1 MFSLGHWNPTA
12 WTSRL
17 VGTQLSPPEA
27 LSHPPP
33 PHQGHRALLDPGDV
47 RKCCPQS
54 GGPPTHFPP
63 RSPSLGPQ
71 CVEAVSL
78 RGSPRLFPPAQVV
91 TQFSLC
97 VRFTLFSFLPS
108 FPESHPFEHV

>member
-33 PHQGHRALLDPGDV
+33 PHQGAQGPAGPKRRQEMLSSVWRTTDPLSSTEPLPGTSV
-47 RKCCPQS
+47 S
-54 GGPPTHFPP
+54 
-63 RSPSLGPQ
+63 RSCLTKG
-71 CVEAVSL
+71 
-78 RGSPRLFPPAQVV
+78 
-91 TQFSLC
+91 
-97 VRFTLFSFLPS
+97 
-108 FPESHPFEHV
+108 